1 MLVPLP
7 RRRFTVDEYYRMA
20 EAGILGAGERVELIE
35 GEIIEMAAI
44 GSRHAASVKRLNR
57 LLVRRVG
64 ERGVVQVQD
73 PVRLSDLSEPEPD
86 IAVLRPRPDDY
97 AAAHPIPA
105 DVLLIVE
112 VADTTVAFD
121 REEKAPLYALAGI
134 GEYWLVDL
142 GADQIEVYRAPSAEG
157 YLDVH
162 SYARGHTLRPTAFPD
177 LALPVDAILPS
188 PRSPKS

>member
-44 GSRHAASVKRLNR
+44 GSRHASTVKRLNR
-57 LLVRRVG
+57 LLIWGVG
-64 ERGVVQVQD
+64 DRGVVQVQD

-86 IAVLRPRPDDY
+86 IAVLRPRVDDY
-97 AAAHPIPA
+97 AAAHPVPA

-112 VADTTVAFD
+112 VADTTVGFD

-142 GADQIEVYRAPSAEG
+142 DADQIEVYRNPGAEG
-157 YLDVH
+157 YRDVH
-162 SYARGHTLRPTAFPD
+162 RYASGDSLRPIAFPD
-177 LALPVDAILPS
+177 LTLPVDAILPAR
-188 PRSPKS
+188 PLPKS